1 MKTGRVNLLAMGH
14 FINDSYQGFITPLL
28 PLLMTKLDFGL
39 ALAGLVTSIASVST
53 SLIQPL
59 FGHLADRST
68 TPYFIVA
75 GPLVTALFLGSIGW
89 VDSYGMLIIIVV
101 VAGLGTAA
109 FHPQAA
115 ALVGGF
121 SENRRGLGMS
131 IFVTGGSAGHSIG
144 PLIIIPVVTT
154 LGLEYS
160 LITIIPGV
168 LVSILLFKFVPTT
181 VTADLELNLER
192 IKPRRHSLLLLL
204 LTIVILR
211 SFIIV
216 GYSTYV
222 PIYLNNNGF
231 SLLLAGA
238 ALTVF
243 ELSGAIGAIIG
254 GPLSDKMGVKSVV
267 LWSLVLALPLLWLF
281 LHSTGIIAL
290 LFLGVAGFMLFSAI
304 PVSII
309 LAQHFFPRQ
318 KSTVSSLMMG
328 FAWGI
333 GGLLVTPLGI
343 LAEKTSLETALLV
356 LTGFGVIAVIAAF
369 LLPNRY

>member
-68 TPYFIVA
+68 APYFVVV

-121 SENRRGLGMS
+121 SEKRRGLGMS
-131 IFVTGGSAGHSIG
+131 MFVTGGSAGHSIG
-144 PLIIIPVVTT
+144 PLIIIPIVTT

-160 LITIIPGV
+160 FITIIPGV
-168 LVSILLFKFVPTT
+168 LISILLFKFVPVT
-181 VTADLELNLER
+181 VTADLELTLER

-216 GYSTYV
+216 GYSTYI
-222 PIYLNNNGF
+222 PIYLNDNGI

-254 GPLSDKMGVKSVV
+254 GPLSDKMGVKSVI
-267 LWSLVLALPLLWLF
+267 LWSLILALPLLWFF
-281 LHSTGIIAL
+281 LQSTGIIAL
-290 LFLGVAGFMLFSAI
+290 VFLGVAGFMLFSAI

-333 GGLLVTPLGI
+333 GGVLVTPLGI
-343 LAEKTSLETALLV
+343 LAEKTNLETALLV
-356 LTGFGVIAVIAAF
+356 LTGVGVIAIVAALF
-369 LLPNRY
+369 LPNRY

>member
-28 PLLMTKLDFGL
+28 PLLMAKLDFGL

-68 TPYFIVA
+68 APYFIVA

-144 PLIIIPVVTT
+144 PLIIIPIVTT

-168 LVSILLFKFVPTT
+168 LVSILLFKFVPAT
-181 VTADLELNLER
+181 VTADLELSLER

-243 ELSGAIGAIIG
+243 ELSGAIGAIVG

-281 LHSTGIIAL
+281 LHSTGILAL
-290 LFLGVAGFMLFSAI
+290 LFLSVAGFMLFSAI

-343 LAEKTSLETALLV
+343 LAEKTNLETALLV

>member
-28 PLLMTKLDFGL
+28 PLLMAKLDFGL

-68 TPYFIVA
+68 APYFIVA

-144 PLIIIPVVTT
+144 PLIIIPIVTT

-181 VTADLELNLER
+181 VTADLELSLER

-243 ELSGAIGAIIG
+243 ELSGAIGAIVG

-281 LHSTGIIAL
+281 LHSTGILAL
-290 LFLGVAGFMLFSAI
+290 LFLSVAGFMLFSAI

-343 LAEKTSLETALLV
+343 LAEKTNLETALLV